1 MNTKSITTPITKLC
15 GIRYPILQG
24 GMIWVSGSRLT
35 AAVSNAGGLGVLGSG
50 SMRPD
55 ALREEIQKTRS
66 LTSNPFGV
74 NIPISFKYTEEHIKT
89 VCEQRI
95 PVVITSAGSP
105 KKYTETLHNAG
116 CKVFHVVPTAMLARK
131 CEDAGVNAVIA
142 EGTEAGGHNGY
153 EEITTMVLIPSVRDA
168 VKIPVI
174 AAGGIMDGRTMAAAF
189 ALGADAVQIGTR
201 FAASEESDAHPSY
214 KQAII
219 DAKEGDSLLLL
230 KKLGPTRMIRTPFAL
245 KIKDKEDAGAGKEEL
260 VALLG
265 EHKARE
271 GASLGNIQEGIL
283 EAGQVISRINKIQSA
298 GDIVAEIM
306 NEFAIVC
313 GKMHNI

>member
-1 MNTKSITTPITKLC
+1 MHSLNTRLTGIT
-15 GIRYPILQG
+15 GIRYPLIQG

-74 NIPISFKYTEEHIKT
+74 NIPISFKYTQEHIKT
-89 VCEQRI
+89 VCEQKI
-95 PVVITSAGSP
+95 QVVITSAGSP
-105 KKYTETLHNAG
+105 KKYTEILHNAG
-116 CKVFHVVPTAMLARK
+116 CKVFHVVPIAMLAKK
-131 CEDAGVNAVIA
+131 CEDAGVDAVIA
-142 EGTEAGGHNGY
+142 EGTEAGGHNGF

-189 ALGADAVQIGTR
+189 CLGADAVQIGTR
-201 FAASEESDAHPSY
+201 FAASEESDAHPAY

-230 KKLGPTRMIRTPFAL
+230 KRLGPTRMIRTPFAL
-245 KIKDKEDAGAGKEEL
+245 KLKEKEDAGAAKEEL
-260 VALLG
+260 LALLG

-283 EAGQVISRINKIQSA
+283 EAGQVISRINRIQPA
-298 GDIVAEIM
+298 GEIVKEIM
-306 NEFAIVC
+306 DEFFTVC
-313 GKMHNI
+313 ERTKESN